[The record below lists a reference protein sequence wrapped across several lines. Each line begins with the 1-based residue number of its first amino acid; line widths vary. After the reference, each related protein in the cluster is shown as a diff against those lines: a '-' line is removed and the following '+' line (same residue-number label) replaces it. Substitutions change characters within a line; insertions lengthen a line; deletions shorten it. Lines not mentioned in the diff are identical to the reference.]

1 MKIALCISG
10 YFNSFTDL
18 ESKGIDG
25 FSHIKKHILDK
36 HDVDVYIH
44 SWDVVNRDF
53 IESLYKKWL
62 VTSKFELQMSFD
74 EIICEN
80 NLNSFSG
87 ARPISSIF
95 SHLYSAQESYKLS
108 YNSLKKYD
116 LVFGTRFD
124 VGRINRRTSGP
135 HNYNNP
141 YPVQCIN
148 LVDSIQNDKI
158 YMANW
163 QYFETEGPCP
173 FWLYGSYTTMN
184 PFCEI
189 YDFAKNEFKP
199 NSGYEQMCGTND
211 GGMVNVTKLYKWF
224 MIKNKPWE
232 NRINLETVWE

>member
-1 MKIALCISG
+1 MKVALCISG

-18 ESKGIDG
+18 TSLGVDG
-25 FSHIKKHILDK
+25 FAHIKKHILDK
-36 HDVDVYIH
+36 HDVDVYVH
-44 SWDVVNRDF
+44 SWDVVNRNF

-62 VTSKFELQMSFD
+62 KDSKFELQINFD
-74 EIICEN
+74 EIISKN

-95 SHLYSAQESYKLS
+95 SHLYSVQESYKLV
-108 YNSLKKYD
+108 YNSNKKYD

-135 HNYNNP
+135 HNASNP

-148 LVDSIQNDKI
+148 LVDLIENDKI

-173 FWLYGSYTTMN
+173 FWLYGSYDIMN
-184 PFCEI
+184 PFCKI
-189 YDFAKNEFKP
+189 YDFAKDEFKP
-199 NSGYEQMCGTND
+199 NTEYEKMCGTND

-224 MIKNKPWE
+224 MIKNGLWE
-232 NRINLETVWE
+232 NRINLETIWE

>member
-25 FSHIKKHILDK
+25 FAHIKKHILDK
-36 HDVDVYIH
+36 HNDVDVYIH
-44 SWDVVNRDF
+44 SWDVVNKDL
-53 IESLYKKWL
+53 IKSLYKKWL

-74 EIICEN
+74 EIIFQN
-80 NLNSFSG
+80 KLNSFFG
-87 ARPISSIF
+87 ARPVSSIF
-95 SHLYSAQESYKLS
+95 SHLYSTQEAYKLV
-108 YNSLKKYD
+108 YNSPKKYD

-135 HNYNNP
+135 GRGNP

-148 LVDSIQNDKI
+148 FQTDIEKDKI

-163 QYFETEGPCP
+163 QYFKTEGPCP
-173 FWLYGSYTTMN
+173 FWLYGSYTVMN
-184 PFCEI
+184 PFCGI

-199 NSGYEQMCGTND
+199 NSEYEQMCGTND
-211 GGMVNVTKLYKWF
+211 GGMINVVKLYKWF
-224 MIKNKPWE
+224 MIKNKLWE